1 MPSLSIATLIVLFH
15 ARDNSTP
22 LARLEFGAAADGLDR
37 YARLA
42 PDGSVV
48 TVAEFEVRRLTEL
61 LKAVGAGS

>member
-1 MPSLSIATLIVLFH
+1 V
-15 ARDNSTP
+15 ARI
-22 LARLEFGAAADGLDR
+22 EFGSTADTLDR

-42 PDGSVV
+42 SDGEVV